1 MTSILSSFDTS
12 GIRGALQHNVP
23 MADLTWFRVGGP
35 VDLLYQPAD
44 EADLQLFFQRLPD
57 DVPVTILGLG
67 SNLLVRDGGLK
78 GVAIR
83 LSGRGFGGIERIS
96 PTRLKVGAAV
106 PDRML
111 AKAALEAGL
120 GGFHPYHGIPGGLG
134 GALTMNAGANN
145 VETSERVVE
154 VRAIDRAGEVVT
166 LGLADMGY
174 SYRHSSAP
182 AGLVFVSAVMQGVPS
197 EKPEIER
204 LMAEVML
211 HRETSQ
217 PTKVK
222 TGGSTFKNPPG
233 LSAWKVIDDAGCRG
247 LRVGGAVVSEKH
259 CNFLINE
266 GEATARDIERLAET
280 VRARVL
286 AHSGIRLEWEIKRL
300 GYFVPGLEV
309 AEFTDTAG

>member
-1 MTSILSSFDTS
+1 MNSLLSSLIAA
-12 GIRGALQHNVP
+12 GIRGALQPNVP

-35 VDLLYQPAD
+35 VELLYQPAD
-44 EADLQLFFQRLPD
+44 EADLQLFLQRLPVE
-57 DVPVTILGLG
+57 VPLTILGLG

-83 LSGRGFGGIERIS
+83 LSGRGFGGIEPVS

-120 GGFHPYHGIPGGLG
+120 SGFHPYHGIPGGLG

-145 VETSERVVE
+145 VETAERVIE
-154 VRAIDRAGEVVT
+154 VRAIDRRGEIVT
-166 LGLADMGY
+166 RSLADMGY

-182 AGLVFVSAVMQGVPS
+182 AGLVFVSAVMQGVPMP
-197 EKPEIER
+197 KDDIER

-233 LSAWKVIDDAGCRG
+233 ASAWKVIDDAGCRG
-247 LRVGGAVVSEKH
+247 LRIGGAVVSEKH

-266 GEATARDIERLAET
+266 GEASARDIERLAET

-300 GYFVPGLEV
+300 GYARPGEDV
-309 AEFTDTAG
+309 AEFSDTAG